1 MVNDSS
7 AGIFWSIHKKRVN
20 KRTVLMLYMFVN
32 LVTAHSC
39 FKGAM
44 SPIFEQFKPAQ
55 ILPKYLQKI
64 KQ

>member
-1 MVNDSS
+1 
-7 AGIFWSIHKKRVN
+7 
-20 KRTVLMLYMFVN
+20 MLYMFVN
-32 LVTAHSC
+32 LVTAHLC

-55 ILPKYLQKI
+55 ILPKYLQKL